1 MSVLGRNA
9 KDINVGVADLCL
21 ILGYLAT
28 PNRIGLI
35 EAQIPEDKAFLFE
48 RDFPDAPYYPIK
60 QGETS
65 GGNLMKQGCQLRI
78 YLNNIYNCPS
88 ILIPYLGVGVGKSV
102 KRINKGRFV
111 ESIVKNYGF
120 SFGENQST
128 SVIRNAVLARHPA
141 NIIDFDRG
149 YNL

>member
-9 KDINVGVADLCL
+9 KDINIGVADFCL

-35 EAQIPEDKAFLFE
+35 EAQIPEDKVFLFE
-48 RDFPDAPYYPIK
+48 REFPDAPYYPIK
-60 QGETS
+60 QGKTK

-78 YLNNIYNCPS
+78 YFNNIDNCPQ
-88 ILIPYLGVGVGKSV
+88 ILLPYLGVGTGKSV

-111 ESIVKNYGF
+111 ERIVRNYGF
-120 SFGENQST
+120 AFGENQSA
-128 SVIRNAVLARHPA
+128 SAIRNAVLARHPA
-141 NIIDFDRG
+141 HIIDFDKG

>member
-9 KDINVGVADLCL
+9 KDIIVGVADLCL

-28 PNRIGLI
+28 PNRISLI

-60 QGETS
+60 QGKTKS
-65 GGNLMKQGCQLRI
+65 GYAMKRGCQLRI
-78 YLNNIYNCPS
+78 YFNNIDNCPP
-88 ILIPYLGVGVGKSV
+88 ILLPFLGVGVGKSV

-111 ESIVKNYGF
+111 ERIVKNYGF
-120 SFGENQST
+120 AFGENQST
-128 SVIRNAVLARHPA
+128 ASIRSALLNRHPA
-141 NIIDFDRG
+141 HIIDFDRG

>member
-60 QGETS
+60 QGETKN
-65 GGNLMKQGCQLRI
+65 GNLMKQGCQLRI
-78 YLNNIYNCPS
+78 YFNNIDNCPQ

-111 ESIVKNYGF
+111 ERIVKNYGF
-120 SFGENQST
+120 AFGENQSIT
-128 SVIRNAVLARHPA
+128 AIRTAVLARHPA
-141 NIIDFDRG
+141 HILDFDKG